1 MLPAA
6 VRWDG
11 VIFVRSK
18 VTLQEVSSSFCAG
31 SWEIIKNLND
41 GDDEVGDITE
51 LVFMEIKVSEFSGF
65 CGLPDNLSPFSH
77 GSKR

>member
-6 VRWDG
+6 VGWNG

-18 VTLQEVSSSFCAG
+18 IPLQKVNSSSCAG
-31 SWEIIKNLND
+31 PWAMVRYLND

-51 LVFMEIKVSEFSGF
+51 FVFMKIEVG
-65 CGLPDNLSPFSH
+65 
-77 GSKR
+77 

>member
-18 VTLQEVSSSFCAG
+18 ITLQKVNSSSCAG
-31 SWEIIKNLND
+31 SWAVAKYLND

-51 LVFMEIKVSEFSGF
+51 FVFMEIEVG
-65 CGLPDNLSPFSH
+65 
-77 GSKR
+77 